1 MVNEVSSIQI
11 RDGEDFDRAL
21 KRFVKKCERDGI
33 LTELRKRRFYE
44 KPSIKKRRKS
54 IESIKKRN
62 YLKKKG
68 L

>member
-1 MVNEVSSIQI
+1 LSNVTT
-11 RDGEDFDRAL
+11 RDGEDFDRVL
-21 KRFVKKCERDGI
+21 KRFNKKCEKDGL

-44 KPSIKKRRKS
+44 KPSVKKRRKS

-68 L
+68 FV

>member
-1 MVNEVSSIQI
+1 LSNVTI
-11 RDGEDFDRAL
+11 RDGEDFDRVL
-21 KRFVKKCERDGI
+21 KRFTKKCEKDGL

-44 KPSIKKRRKS
+44 KPSVKKRRKS

-68 L
+68 FI

>member
-1 MVNEVSSIQI
+1 MSNVTI
-11 RDGEDFDRAL
+11 RDGEDFDRVL
-21 KRFVKKCERDGI
+21 KRFIKKCEKDGL

-44 KPSIKKRRKS
+44 KPSVKKRRKS

-68 L
+68 FV

>member
-1 MVNEVSSIQI
+1 LSNVTI
-11 RDGEDFDRAL
+11 RDGEDFDRVL
-21 KRFVKKCERDGI
+21 KRFIKKCEKDGL

-44 KPSIKKRRKS
+44 KPSVKKRRKS

-68 L
+68 FV

>member
-1 MVNEVSSIQI
+1 MSNVTT
-11 RDGEDFDRAL
+11 RDGEDFDRVL
-21 KRFVKKCERDGI
+21 KRFNKKCEKDGL

-44 KPSIKKRRKS
+44 KPSVKKRRKS

-68 L
+68 FV

>member
-1 MVNEVSSIQI
+1 VVNEVSSIQI

>member
-1 MVNEVSSIQI
+1 MQL

-21 KRFVKKCERDGI
+21 KRFIKKCEKDGV

>member
-1 MVNEVSSIQI
+1 VLL

-21 KRFVKKCERDGI
+21 KRFTKKCERDGV